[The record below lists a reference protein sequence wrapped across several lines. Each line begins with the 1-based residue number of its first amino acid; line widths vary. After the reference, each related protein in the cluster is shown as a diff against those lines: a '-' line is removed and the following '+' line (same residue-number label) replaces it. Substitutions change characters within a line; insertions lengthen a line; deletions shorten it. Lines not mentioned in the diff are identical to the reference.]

1 VSVSAELRPKRHPG
15 ATVGELADRAGGV
28 VRAGDAS
35 GRVRGVAQ
43 SAQSVEPGDLFVAL
57 PGART
62 HGANFAAV
70 AKERGAVAVLTD
82 EAGAA
87 RLNGL
92 GPVAVLVAP
101 APRASLGA
109 LCALVYG
116 DPSAR
121 LAVVGVTGTAG
132 KTTTTY
138 QLESLFQAAGRTTG
152 VIGTVETRIGSQSV
166 ASSFTTPEAPAT
178 QGLLAV
184 MAEAGVEVVLM
195 EVSSHALDFGRV
207 DGTRFAAG
215 GFTNLSQDHLDHHGD
230 MESYFQAKAKLFQ
243 PGSLVA
249 AARAVICVDDA
260 WGQRMSRLARGD
272 AAARPA
278 APPVTVAT
286 GEAAADWAVLD
297 RHEDELGAQQVRVRG
312 PQERQLAFR
321 LGLLGRHNAANA
333 LLAVGLAEATGLHVT
348 EELVR
353 GWADIAVP
361 GRLERVQAGQDFLA
375 VVDYAHKP
383 EPLAKVLQALREHT
397 AGRIAVVV
405 GAGGDRDQGKRPIMG
420 EVSARGAELV
430 VVTDDNPR
438 SEDPAAIRAQV
449 LAGARG
455 CSCAEVWEVASRAE
469 AIARAVRWA
478 HAGDTVLVAGKGH
491 ETYQEVNGVKS
502 HFDDR
507 EVLAQAIGAA
517 RGERRRA

>member
-1 VSVSAELRPKRHPG
+1 MSAELRPKRHPG
-15 ATVGELADRAGGV
+15 AAISELADVAGAV
-28 VRAGDAS
+28 VLAGDER

-43 SAQSVEPGDLFVAL
+43 AAQSVEPGDLFVAL

-62 HGANFAAV
+62 HGANFISV
-70 AKERGAVAVLTD
+70 AQERGAAAVLTD

-87 RLNGL
+87 CL
-92 GPVAVLVAP
+92 GGTDAMAVLVAA

-121 LAVVGVTGTAG
+121 LTVVGVTGTAG

-138 QLESLFQAAGRTTG
+138 LLESLFRAAGRATG

-166 ASSFTTPEAPAT
+166 ASSFTTPEAPQT
-178 QGLLAV
+178 QSLLAV

-215 GFTNLSQDHLDHHGD
+215 GFTNLSHDHLDHHGD

-243 PGSLVA
+243 PGSSVA
-249 AARAVICVDDA
+249 ARRAVICVDDS
-260 WGQRMSRLARGD
+260 WGQRMSRVARGS
-272 AAARPA
+272 
-278 APPVTVAT
+278 VTVAT
-286 GEAAADWAVLD
+286 GDEAADWAVLE
-297 RHEDELGAQQVRVRG
+297 RREDELGAQQVLVRG
-312 PQERQLAFR
+312 PRERQFAFR

-333 LLAVGLAEATGLHVT
+333 VLAVGLAEATGVRVT

-383 EPLAKVLQALREHT
+383 ESLAKVLQALREHT

-405 GAGGDRDQGKRPIMG
+405 GAGGDRDQGKRPMMG
-420 EVSARGAELV
+420 EVSASGAELV

-449 LAGARG
+449 LAGAQGSSR
-455 CSCAEVWEVASRAE
+455 AEVWEVASRAE

-478 HAGDTVLVAGKGH
+478 RAGDTVLVAGKGH

-507 EVLAQAIGAA
+507 EILARAIRE
-517 RGERRRA
+517 RG